1 MAENYLFEPRRRDG
15 KELMNTID
23 LIQETARSTGAQTIE
38 TDETIRPYSTR
49 TWGEVFRMKL
59 PPLIH
64 FLGNCLALGRLG
76 VFFGQGG
83 LGKSRISMNI
93 SRNQVLGLPFGGM
106 STGDKPLRHLHMGSE
121 NAIHRLQSDIRAMS
135 GGLSQEQQDLLA
147 EHIFLATL
155 ELPDDPYVNLADPAN
170 VERWRATI
178 EARAPDVL
186 WVDPWGD
193 VQAGESNADS
203 DARWTI
209 SELTRLARTANH
221 NAAVSVL
228 AHSRTGVKNI
238 IQAVGYDA
246 ANFGKGSKA
255 LYSCARC
262 VFNLAPADE
271 SETPPVLVYCAK
283 NNDGPR
289 VAPFVLRL
297 DTEHMLY
304 ELDEGFDLDAWA
316 SDLQARGNGKRP
328 VKKPVRLTDVQAMEI
343 FASEAMTKT
352 QAHNLLRDRGAS
364 RDDAPDIVRRLLAAG
379 TLEQWQPSG
388 KNQPTY
394 VGTPDAVRQRRE
406 QWNIDRQKQLPV

>member
-1 MAENYLFEPRRRDG
+1 MSTTN
-15 KELMNTID
+15 NI
-23 LIQETARSTGAQTIE
+23 IQETARLTGAQNIV
-38 TDETIRPYSTR
+38 TDETIIPYSTR
-49 TWGEVFRMKL
+49 TWGEVFRMQL

-64 FLGNCLALGRLG
+64 FWGNCFAIGRLG
-76 VFFGQGG
+76 VIFGQGG
-83 LGKSRISMNI
+83 LGKSRISLNI

-121 NAIHRLQSDIRAMS
+121 NSIHRLQADIRAMS
-135 GGLSQEQQDLLA
+135 IGLSQEQQDRLA

-155 ELPDDPYVNLADPAN
+155 EMPDDPYVNLSDPAN

-178 EARAPDVL
+178 ETRAPDVL

-193 VQAGESNADS
+193 VQAGDSNADT

-262 VFNLAPADE
+262 VFNLAPVDE
-271 SETPPVLVYCAK
+271 SESPPVLVYCAK

-289 VAPFVLRL
+289 VPPFVLRL
-297 DTEHMLY
+297 DTERMLY
-304 ELDEGFDLDAWA
+304 ELDAGFDLDAWA
-316 SDLQARGNGKRP
+316 SDLQARGNGKRLAT
-328 VKKPVRLTDVQAMEI
+328 KTKRLTDVDAMET
-343 FASEAMTKT
+343 FANEAMTKT
-352 QAHNLLRDRGAS
+352 QAHNLLRDHGAS

-379 TLEQWQPSG
+379 TLDQWQPSG

-394 VGTPDAVRQRRE
+394 VGTPDAIRKRRE
-406 QWNIDRQKQLPV
+406 QWNQDRQKQLPV